1 MEGLRPDDRLR
12 AILKEPLG
20 VLLRGGGGSEYAEVA
35 KLIERDGIGF
45 LISVGDAVS
54 RDLVEK
60 GIGANVR
67 IVDGRI
73 MRRGANVVHS
83 GHRRTFRARNPPGMI
98 GLPAWGAVRDAIS
111 CGGGLVIIDGEEDL
125 LALPAIV
132 EAPEGALVV
141 YGQPNEGIVVVK
153 VDQASKERARSL
165 IGMMERVEG
174 VNPSAARNR

>member
-20 VLLRGGGGSEYAEVA
+20 TLLRGAGGSEYTEVA

-45 LISVGDAVS
+45 LISVGDVVS
-54 RDLVEK
+54 KDLVEK
-60 GIGANVR
+60 GMRVNVR

-73 MRRGANVVHS
+73 MRGDADVVHRA
-83 GHRRTFRARNPPGMI
+83 HRRTFRARNPPGMI
-98 GLPAWGAVRDAIS
+98 GFPAWGAVREAVS

-125 LALPAIV
+125 LALPAIL

-141 YGQPNEGIVVVK
+141 YGQPGEGIVVVK
-153 VDQASKERARSL
+153 VDKTSKERARSL
-165 IGMMERVEG
+165 IGMMERVEEG
-174 VNPSAARNR
+174 